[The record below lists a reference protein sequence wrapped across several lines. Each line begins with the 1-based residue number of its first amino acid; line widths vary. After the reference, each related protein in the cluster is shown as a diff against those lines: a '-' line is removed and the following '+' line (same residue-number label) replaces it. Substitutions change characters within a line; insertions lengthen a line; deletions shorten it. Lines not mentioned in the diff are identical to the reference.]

1 LIRRCYSVLPAVSR
15 SYPEPQGTF
24 LLCTVPFAAFTPC
37 GVRARLACLIHAA
50 NVHSEPESNPSINL
64 CLPQHPKMQWLTSQ
78 INRNDCSPRSDHSS
92 LGDLRHTQ
100 RASPPDAPQ
109 AAGHSLVL
117 AKLQRS
123 QLPNCQRSNAN
134 PTRRSSTSW
143 RDLEFYRPRSLPS
156 RGGISRPEKL
166 SSNKGQHVLRPVI
179 LMVRNGP
186 GKFSAREIPP
196 GRVE

>member
-1 LIRRCYSVLPAVSR
+1 MIRRCYSVLPAVSR

-64 CLPQHPKMQWLTSQ
+64 CLPQRPKTLWLTSQ
-78 INRNDCSPRSDHSS
+78 INQNDCSSRSDHSS
-92 LGDLRHTQ
+92 LDDLSPIQ
-100 RASPPDAPQ
+100 QASPPDAPQ

-134 PTRRSSTSW
+134 RSSGW
-143 RDLEFYRPRSLPS
+143 PKKWPARSPPS
-156 RGGISRPEKL
+156 TFGT
-166 SSNKGQHVLRPVI
+166 LR
-179 LMVRNGP
+179 RW
-186 GKFSAREIPP
+186 K
-196 GRVE
+196 VE